1 MCRDRLEKQVPSSPL
16 EAKYNIC
23 ARTQRR
29 QLVLQ
34 QYGIRKLRLQENS
47 LIQYSKERRTT
58 NLELR
63 EYLYANLYYNPEVHK
78 PNQRGVKLL
87 EALFA
92 HYLEH
97 PENIGSQSRARIE
110 TDGLHRAISRL
121 RHLGLS
127 RALNKWQQ
135 HAAQAIINDLYS

>member
-1 MCRDRLEKQVPSSPL
+1 MFPSRSSLWWGTTPL
-16 EAKYNIC
+16 EI
-23 ARTQRR
+23 
-29 QLVLQ
+29 LL
-34 QYGIRKLRLQENS
+34 LRLQENP
-47 LIQYSKERRTT
+47 LIQYSKERRAT

-97 PENIGSQSRARIE
+97 PEEIGSQSRARIE
-110 TDGLHRAISRL
+110 TNGLHRAICDYLAGMTDRYVALEHKRL
-121 RHLGLS
+121 SL
-127 RALNKWQQ
+127 
-135 HAAQAIINDLYS
+135 